1 MSLWIE
7 KYRPR
12 TLSGI
17 VGQDA
22 AVRVGTRFLESGSI
36 PNLLLWGPRGVGK
49 FSFAR
54 ALALE
59 LHGDLENFI
68 SLDASNIFEIGK
80 KYLAEER
87 RFRLFYE
94 ERASVID
101 TFKRII
107 REFTALAPINADFK
121 IIFFSNAE
129 ALTLDA
135 QHALRRTMERYSKTC
150 RFVFST
156 TKPAKIIMPLRSR
169 CLMLHFRK
177 LSDEHVESIVRR
189 VASGERL
196 KLSADALRLI
206 KARAD
211 GNAFVAISLLQAAAA
226 LSAAPAGGE
235 RQYVSGDAVRL
246 AIEKSYGADAA
257 EIEALLSHALEG
269 KHEALR
275 KKFRSLL
282 DNRGM
287 SCREL
292 LECLQDTVK
301 RRAAAGRI
309 PVEKATHILLKISDV
324 DARLCECL
332 NAEIHVEEALASFS
346 AL

>member
-1 MSLWIE
+1 MSLWVE

-22 AVRVGTRFLESGSI
+22 AVGVGRRLLKTGNM

-59 LHGDLENFI
+59 LHGDLENFV
-68 SLDASNIFEIGK
+68 SLDASNIFEVGK

-101 TFKRII
+101 TFKRIV

-121 IIFFSNAE
+121 IIFFGNAE

-135 QHALRRTMERYSKTC
+135 QHALRRTMERYSRTC

-156 TKPAKIIMPLRSR
+156 TNPAKIITPLRSR

-177 LSDEHVESIVRR
+177 LSDEHIESIVRR

-196 KLSADALRLI
+196 RLSADALRLI

-226 LSAAPAGGE
+226 LAPSAAGE
-235 RQYVSGDAVRL
+235 RYISGDAVRL
-246 AIEKSYGADAA
+246 AIERSYGADAA
-257 EIEALLSHALEG
+257 EVEALLSHALEG
-269 KHEALR
+269 EHEALR

-282 DNRGM
+282 DDRGV

-292 LECLQDTVK
+292 LECLRDAVK
-301 RRAAAGRI
+301 RRAAEGRM
-309 PVEKATHILLKISDV
+309 PVEKAARILLKISDV